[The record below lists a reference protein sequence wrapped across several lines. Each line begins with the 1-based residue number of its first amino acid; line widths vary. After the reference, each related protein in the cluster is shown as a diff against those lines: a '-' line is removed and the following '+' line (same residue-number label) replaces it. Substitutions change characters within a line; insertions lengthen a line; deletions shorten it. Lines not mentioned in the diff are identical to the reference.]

1 MVASLRFGDAAEPT
15 LDALLAGSVI
25 GIGFL
30 STDLRY
36 IRANAALAEAL
47 GVASLIG
54 LGPADL
60 DAAGSRTEVLL
71 RKVLRTGRPVTLG
84 LRARRITYNRV
95 LDHDGLPLGL
105 SAMSTPD
112 SPVDLDLQRWKLEAE
127 TDGLTGLV
135 NHRVFQERLQ
145 SEVTRARRHDRPLSL
160 AIIDIDG
167 FKQLNDT
174 FGHQV
179 GDGVLS
185 TVARHL
191 AASVRSNDTA
201 ARIGGDEF
209 ALLLPET
216 DGAAA
221 AVVAERVYD
230 RLRRDTSNP
239 GTTITI
245 STGLCDL
252 QYASSADDLIRFA
265 DGALF
270 WTKGHGRNAMCRY
283 TPDVVEDL
291 TAEQRGDRLLRNK
304 ALAGFRSLARAIDAK
319 DHSTLL
325 HSERVASLAG
335 RLAEALDWKPDR
347 VATLREVALIHDV
360 GKIGVPREMPLKPGR
375 LTPTEYDTIKTHA
388 ALGAQIAREVLD
400 DEQVAWLRGHHEN
413 HDGTG
418 YPDGLVGAAPDG
430 AAILRVADSWDVM
443 TSVRSYSRAMTTGEA
458 ITECQRCAGNEFN
471 PTVVAVLTSPG
482 FERLLRMFANEQA
495 TRTRTRPTWPTPRT
509 PRSGSTASAA
519 RERLP
524 RDDRDT
530 RRRLPRRAARQ
541 SALHHHGRSRDPRDR
556 DDPVHDSGLPDRRE
570 GLDDSSSR
578 RRAARRH
585 RESDGRAACLGRAHE
600 HVRLGGR
607 GDARQRAPRPGPHR
621 G

>member
-1 MVASLRFGDAAEPT
+1 MGSSARFGEAREPS
-15 LDALLAGSVI
+15 LEALLAGSVV
-25 GIGFL
+25 GLGFL

-36 IRANAALAEAL
+36 IRANAALAAAH
-47 GVASLIG
+47 GVSSLID

-60 DAAGSRTEVLL
+60 DASGSRTEVLL
-71 RKVLRTGRPVTLG
+71 RKVLRNGRPITLG
-84 LRARRITYNRV
+84 TRQRRVTFNRV
-95 LDHDGLPLGL
+95 VDAAGVPLGL
-105 SAMSTPD
+105 SAVSTPD
-112 SPVDLDLQRWKLEAE
+112 SPVDLDLARWKLEAE

-135 NHRVFQERLQ
+135 NHRVFQERLH
-145 SEVTRARRHDRPLSL
+145 SEVTRAQRHDRPLSL
-160 AIIDIDG
+160 ALVDIDG

-179 GDGVLS
+179 GDDVLS

-191 AASVRSNDTA
+191 AASVRANDTA

-216 DGAAA
+216 DAAA
-221 AVVAERVYD
+221 ATIVAERVHD

-239 GTTITI
+239 GATITL

-252 QYASSADDLIRFA
+252 QYATSADDLIRFA

-270 WTKGHGRNAMCRY
+270 WTKGHGRNAICRY

-291 TAEQRGDRLLRNK
+291 SAEQRGDRLLRNK

-325 HSERVASLAG
+325 HSDRVASLAG
-335 RLAEALDWKPDR
+335 RLAEALGWTPDR

-360 GKIGVPREMPLKPGR
+360 GKIGVPREILLKPGR
-375 LTPTEYDTIKTHA
+375 LSPTEFDTVKTHA
-388 ALGAQIAREVLD
+388 ALGAQIAGDVLD

-418 YPDGLVGAAPDG
+418 YPDGFRGAGPDG

-443 TSVRSYSRAMTTGEA
+443 TSVRSYSPAMTTHEA
-458 ITECQRCAGNEFN
+458 ITECQRCAGHEFD
-471 PTVVAVLTSPG
+471 PDVVAALTSPG

-495 TRTRTRPTWPTPRT
+495 TRDENEADLIDATHTTFNIHCECGADDCAGMIDIA
-509 PRSGSTASAA
+509 SGEYRAV
-519 RERLP
+519 RL
-524 RDDRDT
+524 
-530 RRRLPRRAARQ
+530 A
-541 SALHHHGRSRDPRDR
+541 
-556 DDPVHDSGLPDRRE
+556 
-570 GLDDSSSR
+570 SR
-578 RRAARRH
+578 RYIIKV
-585 RESDGRAACLGRAHE
+585 GHE
-600 HVRLGGR
+600 VPEIETTL
-607 GDARQRAPRPGPHR
+607 ATTPGYLIVEK